1 MTVPGADPAS
11 DEPDAPR
18 EARKR
23 GRRVTRRAV
32 LAGAAGAAAATV
44 LGGAG
49 RGCAGPDRRTQVAV
63 VWSGHELAMFREVL
77 RGYPEPVEV
86 ISVGD
91 DIDALVRARQRGG
104 TSPDV
109 AILPRPGLVRGYVE
123 RGWLAPMRPH
133 IRARF
138 PTTWNALL
146 RLDGEVYGAWVKA
159 AVQSLFWYLPSLVDG
174 LPATWDGLVTQ
185 VRRRAAGTGT
195 GTITGA
201 AAPLAVG
208 AADGWTL
215 TNWLN
220 NMLALTVPPG
230 SAVDEELAA
239 GEPRWHDPAVRE
251 ALAQLARVWST
262 PGAFPGG
269 GERALVTQF
278 DASVVQVTS
287 GEAAMLCGGDFVAS
301 FAEGFPPEPPDG
313 GLGWFRFPGQQP
325 GGESAVVGG
334 DAAVVLHDSP
344 AGHDLVEWL
353 TRPGAFRPWLD
364 SGGYLTPSD
373 SVQIGDYP
381 EGRTRELARDIR
393 QPQVRFGLTDRLP
406 GTVNGRDGFGSW
418 LVVQDFFGQVSE
430 SAPDVEAAVDRATD
444 RLNAAVVAA
453 REDLADA

>member
-1 MTVPGADPAS
+1 
-11 DEPDAPR
+11 
-18 EARKR
+18 
-23 GRRVTRRAV
+23 V

-49 RGCAGPDRRTQVAV
+49 RGCAGPDGRTQVAV
-63 VWSGHELAMFREVL
+63 VWSGHELAMFRRSL
-77 RGYPEPVEV
+77 RGYPDPVEV

-91 DIDALVRARQRGG
+91 DIDALIRARQRGG

-146 RLDGEVYGAWVKA
+146 RLHGEVYGAWVKA
-159 AVQSLFWYLPSLVDG
+159 AVQSLFWYLPSLVDDR
-174 LPATWDGLVTQ
+174 PATWDELVTQ
-185 VRRRAAGTGT
+185 VRRRAGGSSGAGG
-195 GTITGA
+195 GS

-215 TNWLN
+215 TTWLN

-239 GEPRWHDPAVRE
+239 GEPRWHDPAARE
-251 ALAQLARVWST
+251 AFAQLARVWSA

-269 GERALVTQF
+269 GSRALVTQF

-287 GEAAMLCGGDFVAS
+287 GEAAMTCGGDFVAS
-301 FAEGFPPEPPDG
+301 FADRFPPEPPDR
-313 GLGWFRFPGQQP
+313 GLGWFRFPGAP
-325 GGESAVVGG
+325 GGGPMVVGG

-353 TRPGAFRPWLD
+353 TRRGAFRPWLE

-373 SVQIGDYP
+373 SVQIGNYP

-393 QPQVRFGLTDRLP
+393 RPQVRFGLTDRLP

-418 LVVQDFFGQVSE
+418 LVMQDFFAEVSAP
-430 SAPDVEAAVDRATD
+430 SPDVEAAIDRAAD